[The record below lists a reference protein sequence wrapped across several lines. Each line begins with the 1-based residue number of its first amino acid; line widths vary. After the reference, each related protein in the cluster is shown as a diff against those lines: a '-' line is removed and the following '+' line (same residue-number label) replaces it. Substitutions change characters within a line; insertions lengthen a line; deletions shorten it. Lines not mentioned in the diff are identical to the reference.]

1 MSIEA
6 KRAHLFVRQPLSTLG
21 KIAFWTFLVGAIS
34 GIGGTI
40 ALTITNGSPS
50 RDIVITMVCALVGT
64 ILVATGIRWMQVIAT
79 LLGAY
84 VLYLVFTEPF
94 VIESLANPK
103 GPNGGFGH
111 FVGDVLVIAN
121 TILSFVACTGM
132 VLQDYRRGSRKAP
145 RWLPSVVAGVL
156 GLVIGASFIGVLAQP
171 VSSATSTTLTYT
183 NGVPTIH
190 MSPGGFG
197 ISSATIAK
205 GSKLLLVD
213 DTTEQHVLAN
223 GTWQQNTPVQ
233 KREPGAPLVSN
244 LSLSGN
250 SVTIGPFATAGTY
263 HILCLLHRGM
273 NLTINVQ

>member
-1 MSIEA
+1 
-6 KRAHLFVRQPLSTLG
+6 
-21 KIAFWTFLVGAIS
+21 
-34 GIGGTI
+34 
-40 ALTITNGSPS
+40 
-50 RDIVITMVCALVGT
+50 
-64 ILVATGIRWMQVIAT
+64 
-79 LLGAY
+79 
-84 VLYLVFTEPF
+84 
-94 VIESLANPK
+94 
-103 GPNGGFGH
+103 
-111 FVGDVLVIAN
+111 
-121 TILSFVACTGM
+121 
-132 VLQDYRRGSRKAP
+132 
-145 RWLPSVVAGVL
+145 
-156 GLVIGASFIGVLAQP
+156 
-171 VSSATSTTLTYT
+171 
-183 NGVPTIH
+183 

>member
-1 MSIEA
+1 MSSTWFSQS
-6 KRAHLFVRQPLSTLG
+6 LLSLKAWPTL
-21 KIAFWTFLVGAIS
+21 KVPMAA
-34 GIGGTI
+34 
-40 ALTITNGSPS
+40 
-50 RDIVITMVCALVGT
+50 
-64 ILVATGIRWMQVIAT
+64 
-79 LLGAY
+79 
-84 VLYLVFTEPF
+84 
-94 VIESLANPK
+94 
-103 GPNGGFGH
+103 
-111 FVGDVLVIAN
+111 FVGDVLVIAIA
-121 TILSFVACTGM
+121 ILSFVACTGM
-132 VLQDYRRGSRKAP
+132 VLQDYRRGSRKVP

-171 VSSATSTTLTYT
+171 VSSAASTTLTYT

-250 SVTIGPFATAGTY
+250 SVTIGPFAAAGTY